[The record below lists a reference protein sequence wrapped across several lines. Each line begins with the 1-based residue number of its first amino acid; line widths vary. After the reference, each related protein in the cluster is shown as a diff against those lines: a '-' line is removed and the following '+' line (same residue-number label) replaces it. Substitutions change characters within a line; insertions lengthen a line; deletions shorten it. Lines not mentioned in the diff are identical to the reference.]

1 VTYWV
6 LSKLNLCMNNDNK
19 EHYWVIELIKGT
31 TCLALEIPV
40 TRVILQIVVTALLV
54 VAIQTDMV

>member
-1 VTYWV
+1 
-6 LSKLNLCMNNDNK
+6 MNNDNK

>member
-1 VTYWV
+1 V
-6 LSKLNLCMNNDNK
+6 
-19 EHYWVIELIKGT
+19 IKGT

-40 TRVILQIVVTALLV
+40 TMVILQILVTSLLV